1 MVKLFIPGKRDV
13 SWRHCANSG
22 TAVCKTAVLF
32 YLEVKMLGLIHI
44 YCGKGKGKTTASVG
58 LCVRAAGAG
67 KRVLFVQFFK
77 NGVSSEV
84 KSLRQLPGV
93 ETLICEKPVNFFMH
107 MDDEQK
113 TEAREIYSQLLDK
126 AVEQSANVDL
136 LVLDEIISTCNYG
149 IADENRLI
157 GFLKSKREG
166 LEVVLTGREPSEEL
180 MACADYITEM
190 KKIKHPYDKGVNARH
205 GIEF

>member
-1 MVKLFIPGKRDV
+1 
-13 SWRHCANSG
+13 
-22 TAVCKTAVLF
+22 
-32 YLEVKMLGLIHI
+32 MLGLIHI
-44 YCGKGKGKTTASVG
+44 YCGKGKGKTTASLG

-77 NGVSSEV
+77 NGVSSEMI
-84 KSLRQLPGV
+84 SLRQLPGV
-93 ETLICEKPVNFFMH
+93 DTLICERPVNFFMH

-113 TEAREIYSQLLDK
+113 NQAKELYTRLLDQ
-126 AVEQSANVDL
+126 AIEQSANADL

-157 GFLKSKREG
+157 SFLKDKRED

-180 MACADYITEM
+180 LACADYITEM
-190 KKIKHPYDKGVNARH
+190 TKLKHPYDKGINARQ